1 MSDMNTYQVCFGH
14 PAGAAEESPTM
25 PQSSSSL
32 QNAFNPIHD
41 GHRWRSPKVIT
52 EERVVKITRD
62 AEPAFRVF
70 VVDRDSMSSDLLAS
84 TLVRERDCDAVA
96 IQPGDLL
103 PALAENQISLVV
115 IGVDIDSKPGS
126 GFDLANAVCR
136 AHPNIFVVILLNQT
150 SRESVINA
158 FRSGARGVI
167 SRQLPVSEFLDCV
180 EHVGKGFIW
189 AGRQETNALLEAFKS
204 IPAPSVPSGSTS
216 PTLTVREMQVVQC
229 AAKGMTNKTIAGE
242 LNLSEH
248 TVKNYLFRA
257 FEKLGVS
264 SRVELL
270 FYLTIR
276 GHSFSAAKA
285 EFVQVDED
293 NV

>member
-1 MSDMNTYQVCFGH
+1 M
-14 PAGAAEESPTM
+14 
-25 PQSSSSL
+25 

-52 EERVVKITRD
+52 EDRVVKITRA
-62 AEPAFRVF
+62 AEPAVRVF
-70 VVDRDSMSSDLLAS
+70 IVDRDSMSSDLLAS
-84 TLVRERDCDAVA
+84 TLVRERDCNAVA
-96 IQPGDLL
+96 IQPADLL
-103 PALAENQISLVV
+103 SALAANQVEVVV

-136 AHPNIFVVILLNQT
+136 AHPSTYVVILLNQS

-180 EHVGKGFIW
+180 EHVGRGFIW
-189 AGRQETNALLEAFKS
+189 AGRQETTTLLEAFKS
-204 IPAPSVPSGSTS
+204 IPAPSVSSGSNS

-276 GHSFSAAKA
+276 GHSFSSVKA
-285 EFVQVDED
+285 EFVPVDEE
-293 NV
+293 NA